1 MTPVVDLL
9 YNQAGYI
16 TWRPNDRLENH
27 TVTGLPDL
35 PKNNQNYIFPDI
47 KGQVSQGR
55 RTPRNTDVATS
66 PGNTQP
72 NNIWDQTEY
81 NGQSLSCFFILKWNE
96 RGKKPR
102 QLTIRPGLRKKA
114 CLVCSN
120 TMSAESCLES
130 MGRAYRLSCKHSPVD
145 VRGRNNSLVKKQV
158 ELRLMERSSDTVNS
172 ASSSHACNQWIIV
185 APGSDRSGVAVASV

>member
-1 MTPVVDLL
+1 MSRRQEPIHLVAVLSVSMTPVVDLL

-35 PKNNQNYIFPDI
+35 LKNNQNYIFPDI

-72 NNIWDQTEY
+72 NNI
-81 NGQSLSCFFILKWNE
+81 
-96 RGKKPR
+96 
-102 QLTIRPGLRKKA
+102 
-114 CLVCSN
+114 
-120 TMSAESCLES
+120 
-130 MGRAYRLSCKHSPVD
+130 
-145 VRGRNNSLVKKQV
+145 
-158 ELRLMERSSDTVNS
+158 
-172 ASSSHACNQWIIV
+172 
-185 APGSDRSGVAVASV
+185 